1 MRDLTLYLKDILAA
15 MDSIELFIAGMTL
28 KTFES
33 DDKTSSAVIRK
44 LEIIGEASKQIPDEI
59 RATSP
64 QVPWREMAGMRDILI
79 HSYFG
84 VNFRLIW
91 KAITDDMSKAKPHLQ
106 QLLADITQN
115 NSK

>member
-15 MDSIELFIAGMTL
+15 MDSIESFISGMNFE
-28 KTFES
+28 TFES

-115 NSK
+115 KLK